1 MRANSIFSF
10 DEGISTRECFA
21 REPFRIRVN
30 KSAMGSV
37 VILPSLPA
45 SLHHPGNFSLE
56 RVSAETDA
64 AHFKLA
70 EKPARTS
77 ADPATVPVTD
87 LVLQL
92 LLHLR
97 ELTGTRH
104 ALSLPLRPERNAE
117 QLQQLA
123 PLFVVSCG
131 GGYSD
136 VHALDFVYPGVIN
149 LRENELVLNADGVVA
164 AAVERIR
171 RQPFEVANTRQ
182 NNRRQAVEEFV
193 HSLAPQGDHAADGHA
208 LANLEIRNR

>member
-10 DEGISTRECFA
+10 EEGIPPRESSP

-45 SLHHPGNFSLE
+45 SLHHAGNFSLE
-56 RVSAETDA
+56 RVSSETDA

-104 ALSLPLRPERNAE
+104 ALSLSLRPERNAK

-123 PLFVVSCG
+123 PFLVVSCR

-136 VHALDFVYPGVIN
+136 VHALDFVHPGVID
-149 LRENELVLNADGVVA
+149 LRENQLILNADGVIA
-164 AAVERIR
+164 AAVEGIWGQLFDVPAPR
-171 RQPFEVANTRQ
+171 RND
-182 NNRRQAVEEFV
+182 RREAVEKFV
-193 HSLAPQGDHAADGHA
+193 HA
-208 LANLEIRNR
+208 LAA

>member
-10 DEGISTRECFA
+10 EEGMSTRECFA

-45 SLHHPGNFSLE
+45 SLHHAGNFSPE
-56 RVSAETDA
+56 RVAAETDA

-70 EKPARTS
+70 EKSARTS
-77 ADPATVPVTD
+77 ADAATVPLAD

-92 LLHLR
+92 PLHLR

-104 ALSLPLRPERNAE
+104 AFSLSLRPERNAE

-123 PLFVVSCG
+123 PFFVVSCRSR
-131 GGYSD
+131 YSD
-136 VHALDFVYPGVIN
+136 VHALDFVHPGVID
-149 LRENELVLNADGVVA
+149 LRENQLVLDANRVIA
-164 AAVERIR
+164 AAIKRVR
-171 RQPFEVANTRQ
+171 RQPFKVANARQ
-182 NNRRQAVEEFV
+182 NDR
-193 HSLAPQGDHAADGHA
+193 G
-208 LANLEIRNR
+208 